1 LGVLHHCHGDLL
13 VDHQTERITMT
24 RPVATF
30 LIYTDKAGGYRW
42 RLMSANGRIVAD
54 SGEAY
59 STRNGARR
67 AAGMVRHHAA
77 KADAKIVK

>member
-1 LGVLHHCHGDLL
+1 
-13 VDHQTERITMT
+13 MT
-24 RPVATF
+24 RPLATF
-30 LIYTDKAGGYRW
+30 LVYTDKAGGYRW

-67 AAGMVRHHAA
+67 AAGMVAAHAGS
-77 KADAKIVK
+77 ADIKIVK